1 MATKMNRNQEFLGNC
16 MWQRNLSNA
25 RNININVENIFDNSF
40 KLLLDLLNNYK
51 SINDTDPIGLLLS
64 LFTCIGHFCA
74 NSTVNITNHITN
86 LNVFLLLI
94 GPSGCGK
101 SKIISPIKKSVI
113 NTIRS
118 LGISK
123 DEAGIVDEFT
133 TASLSTKLAKSNV
146 FIVTDEAEKPLLSM
160 GFYSPLSEGSA
171 ADRISGCKFF
181 GTIPTTKDTMT
192 YHLEISL
199 HLSFV
204 GATTGRLWHRLITY
218 YAQGHQSDGFSERFI
233 HYAMPTKKD
242 LTINLPQ
249 SLDYDDAEDD
259 NNDIEDDMSDDE
271 YELEKQLN
279 NIKRNLPSLDDEYE
293 LEKQLNNIKRNLPSL
308 SQILIVCHLLG
319 KREFVLSRNATKKF
333 YNKVRQYQELSQIE
347 KSDDVNYGSRM
358 GKSAEILC
366 KLAAISQIIKISI
379 EILTLLQE
387 QNKLQYDD
395 TTFSFIRNVTQIIQH
410 KYPSTNTVLQVQS
423 SSCRLAGN
431 LLCTHLLKML
441 LAIYNIEPILPNDK
455 TLQIESISIHST
467 TNKIRKH
474 IFNMPQL
481 FFLKRDL
488 TGSMGLLR
496 HFPLDIVNTVM
507 DELINYQL
515 IRQGPYI
522 TTTSLGIVHMKSF
535 PSDNILNDPMKRGV
549 IEQIF
554 IDINMDFT
562 GYMSLLCSSIIK
574 DKQILT
580 TAGKQILMLPEHN
593 ILYQHLKLKYPNRN
607 LDIHL
612 ISNHID
618 NLQNTNNDLLSTET
632 THNQNIGIMIYFKK
646 ILNMLINKDFYS
658 VVTSIDDQNSDHNI
672 HNEILNVSN
681 QSSALSRVNWQN
693 EKLNNMLSSNNI
705 HQISPTHF
713 SILNNP
719 IINQLSTVCHIPDMT
734 NKEQNLSVLEN
745 TTSPLDLNTHSNMSQ
760 KLSTFT
766 QKNSIEQIEATVTPN
781 NILMHPQQMN
791 NTTTNIEQHIS
802 MSPTTNILLSTSM
815 ILDLNNQI
823 TSNILNEHN
832 YTTFSQAENNDT
844 RTLNITSTISERSE
858 SIVHDQALFNLYNF
872 GILNVYISVVF

>member
-1 MATKMNRNQEFLGNC
+1 MATKMNRSQEFLGNC

-118 LGISK
+118 LRISK

-233 HYAMPTKKD
+233 HYAMPRKKD

-259 NNDIEDDMSDDE
+259 NNDIEYDMS
-271 YELEKQLN
+271 
-279 NIKRNLPSLDDEYE
+279 DDEYE

-522 TTTSLGIVHMKSF
+522 TTTSRGIVHMKSF